1 MLGKKEKR
9 KSPAGQL
16 NHWECMRQRQK
27 TEKKK
32 RIQNQIKASK
42 QQKMALGKEMGL
54 CFSVRESGQSL
65 AQRQVPLRP
74 DQVMNPHDETD

>member
-42 QQKMALGKEMGL
+42 QQKMALGKEMGAL
-54 CFSVRESGQSL
+54 LFCERT
-65 AQRQVPLRP
+65 RP
-74 DQVMNPHDETD
+74 KLSAAPSPIQTRPSDEPTR